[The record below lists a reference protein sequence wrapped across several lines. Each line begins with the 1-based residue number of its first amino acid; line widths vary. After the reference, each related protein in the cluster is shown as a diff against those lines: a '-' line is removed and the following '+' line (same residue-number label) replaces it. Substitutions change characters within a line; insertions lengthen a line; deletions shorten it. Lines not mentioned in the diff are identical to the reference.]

1 MIGKERV
8 AYTIVGVV
16 GDAKQSDLRLPTE
29 RRFYVPYLQRPGA
42 VSFVNFEIRTYTPS
56 ERIIPAVRRTI
67 ADFNRNLPVVSV
79 ESADDLIDNQLVA
92 ERLVAEISGFFGVL
106 ALVLGAIGLY
116 GVMAYMT
123 ARRTAE
129 IGIRLALGAE
139 RWKVIQMV
147 LAETWRLVAL
157 GLAIGIVVS
166 TALARLFE
174 KSLFGM
180 NAFDPAT
187 THLGCCRDLRGGAH
201 RGVFACAESGS
212 AGSADCS
219 AV

>member
-1 MIGKERV
+1 M
-8 AYTIVGVV
+8 
-16 GDAKQSDLRLPTE
+16 
-29 RRFYVPYLQRPGA
+29 
-42 VSFVNFEIRTYTPS
+42 NFEIRTYAPS

-79 ESADDLIDNQLVA
+79 ESADELIDNQLVA
-92 ERLVAEISGFFGVL
+92 ERLVAEISGFFGAL
-106 ALVLGAIGLY
+106 ALILGAIGLY

-147 LAETWRLVAL
+147 LGETWRLVAF
-157 GLAIGIVVS
+157 GLAIGIVIS

-187 THLGCCRDLRGGAH
+187 TIWAVGVISVAALIAAYLPARKAARLDPLIALRY
-201 RGVFACAESGS
+201 E
-212 AGSADCS
+212 
-219 AV
+219 